1 MIEHLTDQPALVFCN
16 SLGAIVALEVLA
28 HSPERVQTVIAHE
41 PPVVSLLPDA
51 AKWWAFFDRIYDSHR
66 KNGIP
71 KAMHQF
77 ASMIVGKEDHQVIEY
92 SMRQHANEYAM
103 ANAAY
108 WIEHEVRQYP
118 RVQLDLAALAKHT
131 RQIVLIGGWDAQDKV
146 SYQSNK
152 VLARQLGLNLID
164 FPGGHLG
171 FITSP
176 AEFAKELMCS

>member
-1 MIEHLTDQPALVFCN
+1 MKHLLEQDMALVSFYLISRGFHAC
-16 SLGAIVALEVLA
+16 
-28 HSPERVQTVIAHE
+28 
-41 PPVVSLLPDA
+41 
-51 AKWWAFFDRIYDSHR
+51 FFSSKCTKSSYDSYR

-92 SMRQHANEYAM
+92 SMRQHENEYAM

-164 FPGGHLG
+164 FPGEHLG

-176 AEFAKELMCS
+176 AEFAKELMDVIKDN